1 MASNPLDK
9 RVFSNKEIENKAI
22 SYVMEYLQR
31 KGENPK
37 KQKHGADVI
46 SNGKYIDVKGCLK
59 RETNIRM
66 TKQALDSINKAGKMN
81 QGSFFIY
88 YVYDIDS
95 ENPKL
100 MIFDHDTFEKNKVEE
115 KKWIIQPF
123 KIKKETDSIQLPK
136 RKS

>member
-22 SYVMEYLQR
+22 SYVMGYLQR
-31 KGENPK
+31 KGEKPERCS
-37 KQKHGADVI
+37 HGADVI

-66 TKQALDSINKAGKMN
+66 TKQALDFINKAGKMK

-123 KIKKETDSIQLPK
+123 KIKKETDSIPLPK